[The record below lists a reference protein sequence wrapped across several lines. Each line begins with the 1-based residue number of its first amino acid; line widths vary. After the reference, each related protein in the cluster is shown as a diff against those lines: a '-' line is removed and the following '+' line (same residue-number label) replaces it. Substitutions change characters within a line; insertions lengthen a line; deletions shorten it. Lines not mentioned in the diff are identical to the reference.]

1 MRQLL
6 QWRKSQHW
14 GASMKFELGRLF
26 TPRVLAGALGVAIL
40 LVILTFAWIEWTA
53 PPAPQLSG
61 LLAVV
66 TIIPA
71 PSATPAPVATATFDP
86 YAPTPT
92 IVAGQISIGTYV
104 QISGTQG
111 EGLRIRSQPGLDGK
125 QLFLGFDT
133 EVYTVVDGPRE
144 VDSYT
149 WYYLAAIND
158 QTRTGWAASNFLTVI
173 PKP

>member
-1 MRQLL
+1 
-6 QWRKSQHW
+6 
-14 GASMKFELGRLF
+14 MKFDLERLF
-26 TPRVLAGALGVAIL
+26 TARVIAGMVGVAIL
-40 LVILTFAWIEWTA
+40 LLVLTYIWIEWSA

-61 LLAVV
+61 LLAIV
-66 TIIPA
+66 TDIPA
-71 PSATPAPVATATFDP
+71 PTSTLAPAATSTFDP

-92 IVAGQISIGTYV
+92 PAPGKISVGAYV
-104 QISGTQG
+104 QISGTEGQ
-111 EGLRIRSQPGLDGK
+111 GLRIRSDPGLNSK

-144 VDSYT
+144 VDGYT

>member
-1 MRQLL
+1 
-6 QWRKSQHW
+6 
-14 GASMKFELGRLF
+14 MKFELNRLF

-40 LVILTFAWIEWTA
+40 LLILTFAWIEWTA

-71 PSATPAPVATATFDP
+71 PSATLAPAATATFDP

-92 IVAGQISIGTYV
+92 IVAGQISIGAYV

-111 EGLRIRSQPGLDGK
+111 QGLRIRSQPGLNGN

-133 EVYTVVDGPRE
+133 EVYTVIDGPRE
-144 VDSYT
+144 LDGYT
-149 WYYLAAIND
+149 WYSLAAIND